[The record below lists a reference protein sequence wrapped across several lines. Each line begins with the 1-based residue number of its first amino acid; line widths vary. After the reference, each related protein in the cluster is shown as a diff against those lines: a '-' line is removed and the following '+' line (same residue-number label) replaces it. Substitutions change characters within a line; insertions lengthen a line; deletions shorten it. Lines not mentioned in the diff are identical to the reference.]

1 MADPN
6 FIGPTQ
12 PDKLD
17 KLISMGE
24 AFLANKSKE
33 SEDKKANTNKNLVKG
48 LAKNTGA
55 MMGLTTG
62 MLSIKNIFGQAAKDN
77 KEVIKQL
84 SLFSTATASN
94 SKQLLANLDTGYTT
108 LKEELGTQ
116 SDIFAAGLG
125 VLSKGNT
132 ESFTAMKALGINV
145 AEAAQFTQFNTQA
158 LGMGMD
164 GAVDLAESLTESSR
178 ANAQVTDNLI
188 KALSSMQ
195 QALKK
200 TSVELGPEMTKN
212 MQAVVARMAQ
222 DNTAMS
228 GDIASFVSSFMSGEG
243 GFMKSTKLGVGFTG
257 QETEQQLVEKIQL
270 LSERIVQMGAGAQG
284 FGGGVTFQRFEDA
297 FGLSRENFMV
307 AEKFGRNI
315 EGLRRDSNKDAAETL
330 KSLDSSRAVE
340 VGMRDIQATAV
351 EVQQGIAATLSPLST
366 LIPAILTALVAANTL
381 LGVIAFKPAGLG
393 GAMKGMGTKLAGS
406 GALRLAGM
414 GTAGLMMGK
423 DALDMATGEDGGM
436 SGKNIGGVAGG
447 AIGAAIGSVLL
458 PGIGTWVG
466 MGLGNM
472 IGGGIGSMMDPDESD
487 DLAITAEAAA
497 KQQRDTE
504 EIRRIQERQD
514 RDRRSL
520 ANPQMHILTTINNT
534 LVRNLAVLSRTA
546 TQTTRQT
553 ELAEDA
559 KFSNSGSA
567 PSLSQGMFGG
577 ALN

>member
-17 KLISMGE
+17 KLIGMAE
-24 AFLANKSKE
+24 AFLANKTKD

-48 LAKNTGA
+48 LAKNTA
-55 MMGLTTG
+55 SMMGLTAG
-62 MLSIKNIFGQAAKDN
+62 ILSVKNIFSQAAKDN

-84 SLFSTATASN
+84 SLFSTATTSN

-228 GDIASFVSSFMSGEG
+228 GDIADFVSSFLSGEQ
-243 GFMKSTKLGVGFTG
+243 GFMKAAKLGVAFTG

-284 FGGGVTFQRFEDA
+284 VGGGIAFQRFEDA

-307 AEKFGRNI
+307 AQKFGRSI
-315 EGLRRDSNKDAAETL
+315 EGLRRDSNIDAAKNL
-330 KSLDSSRAVE
+330 KSLDASRAIE
-340 VGMRDIQATAV
+340 VGKRKIEATAV
-351 EVQQGIAATLSPLST
+351 TFQQGVANALEPLSEW
-366 LIPAILTALVAANTL
+366 IPAIITALAVANASLSLISLNTS
-381 LGVIAFKPAGLG
+381 LGGLPGFGTGMSLAKVAGLG
-393 GAMKGMGTKLAGS
+393 AAGVS
-406 GALRLAGM
+406 LFQTGKAAKNAITEEKDRGVNI
-414 GTAGLMMGK
+414 GTAAGGL
-423 DALDMATGEDGGM
+423 
-436 SGKNIGGVAGG
+436 IGGAAGFFLG
-447 AIGAAIGSVLL
+447 GGPLGAAIGAQA
-458 PGIGTWVG
+458 GMHIGKE
-466 MGLGNM
+466 LG
-472 IGGGIGSMMDPDESD
+472 SFF
-487 DLAITAEAAA
+487 
-497 KQQRDTE
+497 DTE
-504 EIRRIQERQD
+504 DDTLTEIDEKLGRQSNDTEQIRRIQEEQE
-514 RDRRSL
+514 RRARTLS
-520 ANPQMHILTTINNT
+520 NPQISILTTINDT
-534 LVRNLAVLSRTA
+534 LVRNLAVLERTA
-546 TQTTRQT
+546 GQTRRQT
-553 ELAEDA
+553 ELIEDS
-559 KFSNSGSA
+559 KFDNATMKA
-567 PSLSQGMFGG
+567 PMLSRAIG
-577 ALN
+577 AN

>member
-178 ANAQVTDNLI
+178 ANEQATGNLI

-200 TSVELGPEMTKN
+200 TSVELGPEMSKN

-228 GDIASFVSSFMSGEG
+228 GDIANFVSSFLSGEQ
-243 GFMKSTKLGVGFTG
+243 GFMKSAKLGVAFSGK
-257 QETEQQLVEKIQL
+257 ETEQQLVEKIQL

-284 FGGGVTFQRFEDA
+284 VGGGVAFQRFEDA

-315 EGLRRDSNKDAAETL
+315 EGLRRDSNKDAAENL
-330 KSLDSSRAVE
+330 KNLDASRNIE
-340 VGMRDIQATAV
+340 VAQRDIQATAV
-351 EVQQGIAATLSPLST
+351 EVQQGIAKALAPLAPALP
-366 LIPAILTALVAANTL
+366 LILAGLVAANASL
-381 LGVIAFKPAGLG
+381 QIIAMKAQLGAG
-393 GAMKGMGTKLAGS
+393 GAAGGSLKSFAAGGAGKALGAVGILAAVGQMGMA
-406 GALRLAGM
+406 
-414 GTAGLMMGK
+414 GK
-423 DALDMATGEDGGM
+423 DALDSKEDRGSNIGAIAGGILGGALGAFGGPMGIALGANVGIAAGKWLGGM
-436 SGKNIGGVAGG
+436 FDTGDDTLTEIDDKLGKQ
-447 AIGAAIGSVLL
+447 S
-458 PGIGTWVG
+458 
-466 MGLGNM
+466 
-472 IGGGIGSMMDPDESD
+472 S
-487 DLAITAEAAA
+487 
-497 KQQRDTE
+497 DTE
-504 EIRRIQERQD
+504 QIRRIQEDQE
-514 RDRRSL
+514 RRARALS
-520 ANPQMHILTTINNT
+520 NPQIGILTSINDT
-534 LVRNLAVLSRTA
+534 LVRNLAVLERTA
-546 TQTTRQT
+546 GQTRRQT
-553 ELAEDA
+553 ELIEDS
-559 KFSNSGSA
+559 KFDNATMKA
-567 PSLSQGMFGG
+567 PMLSRAIG
-577 ALN
+577 AN

>member
-17 KLISMGE
+17 KLIGMAE

-178 ANAQVTDNLI
+178 ANEQATGNLI

-228 GDIASFVSSFMSGEG
+228 GDIANFVSSFLSGEQ
-243 GFMKSTKLGVGFTG
+243 GFMKAAKLGVAFTG

-284 FGGGVTFQRFEDA
+284 VGGGVAFQRFEDA

-330 KSLDSSRAVE
+330 KSLDASRAVE
-340 VGMRDIQATAV
+340 VGMRDIQATSV

-366 LIPAILTALVAANTL
+366 LIPTILATLVAANAL
-381 LGVIAFKPAGLG
+381 LAMIAFKPAGLG

-414 GTAGLMMGK
+414 GTAGLMVGK
-423 DALDMATGEDGGM
+423 DALDMVTGKDGGM

-520 ANPQMHILTTINNT
+520 ANPQMHILTTINDT
-534 LVRNLAVLSRTA
+534 LVRNLAVLTRTS
-546 TQTTRQT
+546 TQTSRQT

-559 KFSNSGSA
+559 KFNNSVGA
-567 PSLSQGMFGG
+567 PALSYGMFGG
-577 ALN
+577 TFN